1 MAPLATTHHAA
12 RVLLEV
18 SAIAFATSET
28 YIRLRSASRREGDRV
43 DRGSLGAVVVGI
55 AAGLLVAVWS
65 SAHLA
70 SATIPGGWLPFL
82 AGLVLI
88 WLGVLLRQWA
98 VWTLGRFFTVVV
110 RVSDGQTVVDRGPY
124 RWVRHPSYTGLLTT
138 LLGLGAAL
146 GNWLSVLAL
155 VVLPT
160 IGLVVRIR
168 VEERALLESLGEPY
182 RAYAEH
188 RRRLIPGVW

>member
-1 MAPLATTHHAA
+1 MAPLVTTDHAA

-18 SAIAFATSET
+18 SAIAFATSEV

-43 DRGSLGAVVVGI
+43 DRGSLGAVVAGI
-55 AAGLLVAVWS
+55 AAGLLVAVRS
-65 SAHLA
+65 SADLT

-82 AGLVLI
+82 VGLVLI
-88 WLGVLLRQWA
+88 WVGIGLRQWA

-110 RVSDGQTVVDRGPY
+110 RIVDGQTVVDRGPY
-124 RWVRHPSYTGLLTT
+124 RWVRHPSYTGLLVT
-138 LLGLGAAL
+138 LIGLGAAL

-155 VVLPT
+155 AVLPT

-188 RRRLIPGVW
+188 RHRLLPGVW